1 MKLFNNTEFCSII
14 EKAEFDYKN
23 ESEFNITKFNL
34 ITLNAAFNSVNEFT
48 KFNFERNVKYE
59 LKFETE
65 RSFSLTNDKMIA
77 FSRSSSLISIC
88 FEIRL

>member
-14 EKAEFDYKN
+14 EKAEFDYEN
-23 ESEFNITKFNL
+23 ESEFNITKFDS
-34 ITLNAAFNSVNEFT
+34 ITLNVAFNSVNEFT
-48 KFNFERNVKYE
+48 KFNFKRNVKYE
-59 LKFETE
+59 SKFETE
-65 RSFSLTNDKMIA
+65 KPLSLTNNKMIA